1 MKDEIKTLAK
11 YRISR
16 AKETFEDALLLL
28 QKGSLISAVNRFYYA
43 TFYAARA
50 LLATKA
56 LDSSKHSGVIS
67 LFQKEF
73 VKTGI
78 INIDVSKTFTRVF
91 ERRVDADYE
100 DFVQLTKEEVESTRN
115 RTSEFIQECEK
126 VLKKLLSKP

>member
-1 MKDEIKTLAK
+1 MKEESKILAQ

-16 AKETFEDALLLL
+16 AKETFEDALSLL

-50 LLATKA
+50 LLATKE

-67 LFQKEF
+67 LFQKHF

-78 INIDVSKTFTRVF
+78 VNIDISKAFPRIF
-91 ERRVDADYE
+91 ERRIDTDYE
-100 DFVQLTKEEVESTRN
+100 DFVQLTREEVESIKN
-115 RTSEFIQECEK
+115 QTSGFIQECEIAFK
-126 VLKKLLSKP
+126 ELFLK